1 MMTKK
6 HCLLPNT
13 TIQELRNLLNEVD
26 ETTKIQCLKKYH
38 MLLSEEIELLVDNV
52 ALNVIK
58 RPENTS
64 LLLAAQEELNGRI
77 RYAVSRQAPTTYN
90 LQVSA
95 AIGVTENACYLA
107 LLGMSNM
114 LDKIIPELKKKKFQ
128 FLQDD
133 EIPTDEP
140 HYIMERVLFPVGL
153 IDADPTALKFHDT
166 ARRGMRA
173 ARHNLMNRLLTASA
187 QGREIK
193 NFQLMPYLDMVLE
206 EMNRKEHISEVKRT
220 GSELAR
226 ILPEITVELITK

>member
-1 MMTKK
+1 MKK
-6 HCLLPNT
+6 IFCLLPNV
-13 TIQELRNLLNEVD
+13 TIQELRILLNTVE
-26 ETTKIQCLKKYH
+26 ETTKFQCLKKYH
-38 MLLSEEIELLVDNV
+38 MLLSEEVELFVDNV

-58 RPENTS
+58 RPENTT

-77 RYAVSRQAPTTYN
+77 RYAVSRQAPTAYN

-95 AIGVTENACYLA
+95 AIGVSEDNSYLV
-107 LLGMSNM
+107 LLGMSDM

-128 FLQDD
+128 ILQDG
-133 EIPTDEP
+133 EIPTVEP
-140 HYIMERVLFPVGL
+140 HYIMERILFPVGH
-153 IDADPTALKFHDT
+153 IDAEPTMLKFHDT

-206 EMNRKEHISEVKRT
+206 EMNRKEHIAEVKRT

-226 ILPEITVELITK
+226 ILPDITAELITK